1 MIGRWIGPLIAAVL
15 LAVAGYYA
23 TLALTPQLLMRA
35 AWNRVASAGT
45 NSFTFPTLAT
55 DQSRAIVRPS
65 PDLGYAI
72 CPFRLGDTPLLVEV
86 PPVPSAYWSLS
97 VFDAET
103 NVAFVKNNGD
113 ANGGTIKLAIALPAV
128 PSPAGYERVV
138 VNAPRGIALV
148 RILVEDRA
156 TFPAID
162 AARQKASCRLG

>member
-1 MIGRWIGPLIAAVL
+1 MIGRWMGPLIAAVL
-15 LAVAGYYA
+15 VAAVGYYA
-23 TLALTPQLLMRA
+23 TLALTPQLLMRS
-35 AWNRVASAGT
+35 AWNRVATDGA
-45 NSFTFPTLAT
+45 NAFAFPSLAT

-65 PDLGYAI
+65 PDLAYAS
-72 CPFRLGDTPLLVEV
+72 CPFDVSDKPLLVEV

-103 NVAFVKNNGD
+103 NVAFVKNNAD
-113 ANGGTIKLAIALPAV
+113 SRGGTIKLAIALPAV
-128 PSPAGYERVV
+128 PTPAGYERVV
-138 VNAPRGIALV
+138 VNSPRGIALV